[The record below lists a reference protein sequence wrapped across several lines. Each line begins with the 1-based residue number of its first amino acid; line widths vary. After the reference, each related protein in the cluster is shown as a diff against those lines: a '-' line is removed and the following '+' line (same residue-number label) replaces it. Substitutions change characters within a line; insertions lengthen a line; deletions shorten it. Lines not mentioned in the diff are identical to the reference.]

1 MALHRRIYG
10 RGVVPKKKSQLC
22 ARPLNRKLPKYELKN
37 SKNIREINKMKK
49 QDLFVVSYVIN
60 IILFF
65 ATIMLMIVGMSPKIG
80 GVILCFAM
88 AMIMITFVIE
98 TDS

>member
-1 MALHRRIYG
+1 M
-10 RGVVPKKKSQLC
+10 KKKDIYTIL
-22 ARPLNRKLPKYELKN
+22 Y
-37 SKNIREINKMKK
+37 
-49 QDLFVVSYVIN
+49 VVN

-80 GVILCFAM
+80 GVILCFAIC
-88 AMIMITFVIE
+88 MIMITFVIE